1 MSETIHRYGQAFILA
16 VWGTVALAFFLTGR
30 LASYL
35 HPSFHIWTLAAG
47 IVLLLM
53 AAALIFVPAEEEDG
67 CGRCCGDHGHGH
79 EHGHR
84 KGPFIL
90 AAFILVVP
98 LLAATA
104 VSPSQFGAATVMN
117 RGIADSIADLPGY
130 EASIYLPPDDTLP
143 GEEPLPM
150 EQGNYFLK
158 NDAGQII
165 ASPIDL
171 LYAANMPEMR
181 RDFDN
186 RAVEVV
192 GQFFPAHRNNPH
204 GDRFSLLRMFVMC
217 CAADAR
223 PVAVNVK
230 APKPE
235 DFPKMSWIKVTGTVT
250 FPMEGGEHVPLI
262 DAATVEATE
271 PPAETFI
278 Y

>member
-1 MSETIHRYGQAFILA
+1 MSESIHRYGQAFILA
-16 VWGTVALAFFLTGR
+16 IWGAVALAFVATGR
-30 LASYL
+30 VASYL
-35 HPSFHIWTLAAG
+35 HPSFHGWTLAAG
-47 IVLLLM
+47 IILLLM
-53 AAALIFVPAEEEDG
+53 AGALVFLPSGEDDG
-67 CGRCCGDHGHGH
+67 CGGVCD
-79 EHGHR
+79 EHNTSPR
-84 KGPFIL
+84 TGPFL
-90 AAFILVVP
+90 VSGFILVVP

-104 VSPSQFGAATVMN
+104 FSPSQFGAATVIN
-117 RGIADSIADLPGY
+117 RGIANNIADLPGF
-130 EASIYLPPDDTLP
+130 ESSQFLPPDDTLP
-143 GEEPLPM
+143 GEEPVPM

-192 GQFFPAHRNNPH
+192 GQFFPAQRNNPN

-223 PVAVNVK
+223 PVAVQVK
-230 APKPE
+230 ALKAE

-250 FPMEGGEHVPLI
+250 FPMEGGEHMPVI
-262 DAATVEATE
+262 DASTVEPTE
-271 PPAETFI
+271 PPNETFI